1 MVWCVSLHSDL
12 QRINESISCRLC
24 SLTSLCSSVKCKM
37 WVCGSDCS
45 LLSSTLTFDLV
56 FSHSITAVTN
66 TTDAAQ
72 VPQPLKVQSFH
83 ETLVY
88 WVTSTPFKL
97 LSNITALT
105 KFVLIAHFVSS
116 LHTREGPC
124 SCSMWL
130 YPVPHVTRGNAAPLS
145 SGIHPGRDGETG
157 SSYCLDLSVTGAL
170 RSVVQ
175 QPSGQ
180 TTGHH
185 MHSGFGICRD
195 PHTPCLCFLFR
206 IIHLSSRGEK
216 NNPRNKIK

>member
-12 QRINESISCRLC
+12 QRINESISCCLC
-24 SLTSLCSSVKCKM
+24 SLSSLWSSVKCKM

-130 YPVPHVTRGNAAPLS
+130 YPVPHVTRQRCPVVLWNPPREGRGDGIQLLFGPECDQGAALS
-145 SGIHPGRDGETG
+145 G
-157 SSYCLDLSVTGAL
+157 SAAKWTNNWPPHAL
-170 RSVVQ
+170 WLWNLQ
-175 QPSGQ
+175 GP
-180 TTGHH
+180 TY
-185 MHSGFGICRD
+185 ICVF
-195 PHTPCLCFLFR
+195 C
-206 IIHLSSRGEK
+206 SE
-216 NNPRNKIK
+216 